1 MEKKIQSWNLCSRPE
16 IFVKSDLVSSDLMR
30 LRNVRLTPWI
40 TLRPTLTS
48 QKEKW
53 KEKNLQK
60 LSAPWSLFM
69 PGASQFIILSMSE
82 ENIKLEGS
90 KYHQC
95 NSPINILSGRC
106 KVANDLLTLTFRDES
121 EQQLTSDTRGREL
134 GRESF
139 VV

>member
-1 MEKKIQSWNLCSRPE
+1 
-16 IFVKSDLVSSDLMR
+16 
-30 LRNVRLTPWI
+30 
-40 TLRPTLTS
+40 
-48 QKEKW
+48 
-53 KEKNLQK
+53 
-60 LSAPWSLFM
+60 M

-121 EQQLTSDTRGREL
+121 EQQLTSDTRRKEL
-134 GRESF
+134 ERVFRCVIGINTLLKLKAFGFLRILQE
-139 VV
+139 

>member
-1 MEKKIQSWNLCSRPE
+1 
-16 IFVKSDLVSSDLMR
+16 
-30 LRNVRLTPWI
+30 
-40 TLRPTLTS
+40 
-48 QKEKW
+48 
-53 KEKNLQK
+53 
-60 LSAPWSLFM
+60 M

-95 NSPINILSGRC
+95 NSPINILIGRC

>member
-1 MEKKIQSWNLCSRPE
+1 
-16 IFVKSDLVSSDLMR
+16 
-30 LRNVRLTPWI
+30 
-40 TLRPTLTS
+40 
-48 QKEKW
+48 
-53 KEKNLQK
+53 
-60 LSAPWSLFM
+60 M

-134 GRESF
+134 GRESLSF
-139 VV
+139 CCKDYYTFEVECIWISIRIEQE

>member
-1 MEKKIQSWNLCSRPE
+1 
-16 IFVKSDLVSSDLMR
+16 
-30 LRNVRLTPWI
+30 
-40 TLRPTLTS
+40 
-48 QKEKW
+48 
-53 KEKNLQK
+53 
-60 LSAPWSLFM
+60 M

-121 EQQLTSDTRGREL
+121 EQQLTSDTRRKEL
-134 GRESF
+134 GRESLSLCYRD
-139 VV
+139 